1 LAAISFA
8 SALEISLARCFSK
21 VLELDFLYLPLFL
34 FSFLVSQ
41 LETILAAEAAA
52 EATTSEMFLIEDIL
66 DFEQTLIKRIE

>member
-1 LAAISFA
+1 
-8 SALEISLARCFSK
+8 
-21 VLELDFLYLPLFL
+21 L